1 MTGIITRLIAGG
13 PERHTRLHD
22 EKGNLTTPVDML
34 RDVPGALLRTIAE
47 KFGYKGSAL
56 PWWPAPAIRMV
67 AGLIK
72 HDWQVLEFGS
82 GRSTLWLAGH
92 AGHVTAME
100 DHPEWYK
107 RVTSEILGRNITNVD
122 YRFAA
127 DMNRYS
133 EPEGLPA
140 ASIDFAIV
148 DGSVRSRCLKTAFK
162 LIKPGG
168 LIYLDDSDK
177 DMTIPDGDTR
187 KCDAM
192 LEVAESEGKGKR
204 RCFTGFAPQQA
215 FAKQGTLFFVAGD

>member
-1 MTGIITRLIAGG
+1 MSNILTRIIAGG
-13 PERHTRLHD
+13 PERHSRLHD
-22 EKGNLTTPVDML
+22 EKGNLTAPVDLL

-47 KFGYKGSAL
+47 KFGYKGSPL
-56 PWWPAPAIRMV
+56 PWWPAPVIRVV

-72 HDWQVLEFGS
+72 PDWQVLEFGS
-82 GRSTLWLAGH
+82 GRSTLWLAEH

-107 RVTSEILGRNITNVD
+107 RVTTEILSRNITNVD
-122 YRFAA
+122 YRFAR
-127 DMNRYS
+127 DMDRYS
-133 EPEGLPA
+133 VPEGLPA
-140 ASIDFAIV
+140 ASIDFAII
-148 DGSVRSRCLKTAFK
+148 DGSARSRCLQTAFD
-162 LIKPGG
+162 LIRPGG

-192 LEVAESEGKGKR
+192 LEAAESEGKGEI

-215 FAKQGTLFFVAGD
+215 FAKQGTLFFVSGD